1 MGNFICLQFLQAYII
16 KNLRDSAQTNIMF
29 KIFYLKDKLWSITKY
44 RRHASIVL
52 KISEWHS
59 WQDHPE
65 CSYNSNND
73 LAYTIFYYRTEKLS
87 EKSRH
92 FHFQILY
99 MNKLRKKETIWLPI
113 PAMLAII
120 FRGKLRHSA
129 VQKRNINCFRGKP
142 SKEASGR
149 HWQMISVW
157 KEGYNWN
164 RQNTEKRRPY
174 SKVINNIS
182 KIRGR
187 IDYNIKCFQK
197 AG

>member
-1 MGNFICLQFLQAYII
+1 MQALFSRFQNGTADKITLSVVTIAIMTWHTQYFITEQ
-16 KNLRDSAQTNIMF
+16 KNYLRNLD
-29 KIFYLKDKLWSITKY
+29 IFIFRFCIWIN
-44 RRHASIVL
+44 
-52 KISEWHS
+52 SE
-59 WQDHPE
+59 
-65 CSYNSNND
+65 
-73 LAYTIFYYRTEKLS
+73 
-87 EKSRH
+87 
-92 FHFQILY
+92 
-99 MNKLRKKETIWLPI
+99 KKETIWLPI
-113 PAMLAII
+113 PAMLVII

-182 KIRGR
+182 KIRGL